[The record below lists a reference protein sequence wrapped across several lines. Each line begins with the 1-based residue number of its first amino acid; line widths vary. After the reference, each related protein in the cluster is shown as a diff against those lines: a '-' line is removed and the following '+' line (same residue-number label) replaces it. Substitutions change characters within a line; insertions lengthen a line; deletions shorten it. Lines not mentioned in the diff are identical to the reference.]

1 MLRQMDRTESVLIK
15 DDPVRPR
22 FTYDWRTSAG
32 REVWVWEDRDTVEA
46 VICVAYT
53 NEVPTSE
60 WELDLFSQAACQDEQ
75 QGTVAVFY
83 TVWSYAPGAGR
94 TLVNELAQYLRNAR
108 EGLEQWVTLSPLTE
122 MATTFHLRN
131 GARLL
136 QVNETTQNFDY
147 TDRILRTV
155 SPDSVP
161 TSM

>member
-1 MLRQMDRTESVLIK
+1 MLRQMDRNESVLIK

-32 REVWVWEDRDTVEA
+32 REVWVWDNNDTIDA
-46 VICVAYT
+46 VICCAYT
-53 NEVPTSE
+53 NGVPRSE
-60 WELDLFSQAACQDEQ
+60 EELEQFSAAD
-75 QGTVAVFY
+75 GATVVFY
-83 TVWSYAPGAGR
+83 TVWSYTVGAGR
-94 TLVNELAQYLRNAR
+94 TLVNELAQHLRDAR

-155 SPDSVP
+155 SSDSVP